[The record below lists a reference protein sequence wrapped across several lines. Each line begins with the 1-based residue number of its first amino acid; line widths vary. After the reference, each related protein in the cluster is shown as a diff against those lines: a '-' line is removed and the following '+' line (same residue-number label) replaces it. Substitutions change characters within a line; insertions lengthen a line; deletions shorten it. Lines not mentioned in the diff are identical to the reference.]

1 MSARHQCGN
10 LQPLTDKRFYQMNEK
25 LLSLSVVVPAFNE
38 VESIEPMVNS
48 TVQVL
53 KTSGYD
59 FEIIIVNDG
68 STDGTG
74 EKLDE
79 LARSNFVCK
88 VIHLRRNS
96 GQTAAMMA
104 GIDHACGEVIV
115 TMDADMQNDPSDI
128 PLLIDKLKEGYDVC
142 SGWRKDRKDNFVL
155 RTIPSR
161 AANILIKCIT
171 KVKLHDY
178 GCTLKAYRK
187 DILSGVR
194 LYGEMHRFIPIYA
207 KWNGARV
214 IEVPVIHHPR
224 RFGASKYGLRRTV
237 KVLLDLMVIQFMQ
250 AYFQKPIYVFGTFGF
265 LSFILSGGT
274 FLGMLYY
281 KYFGGKTFIETPLP
295 LLAVLF
301 FLVGIIAIF
310 MGFLAQV
317 NMMTY
322 YECQNLKPYLIASSR
337 NLKK

>member
-1 MSARHQCGN
+1 
-10 LQPLTDKRFYQMNEK
+10 
-25 LLSLSVVVPAFNE
+25 
-38 VESIEPMVNS
+38 
-48 TVQVL
+48 VL
-53 KTSGYD
+53 KHGAHLY
-59 FEIIIVNDG
+59 EMVIVNDG

-74 EKLDE
+74 ERLDE
-79 LARSNFVCK
+79 IAESDPLCK

-115 TMDADMQNDPSDI
+115 TMDADMQNDPLDI
-128 PLLIDKLKEGYDVC
+128 PMLIDKLEEGYDVC
-142 SGWRKDRKDNFVL
+142 SGWRKSRKDNL
-155 RTIPSR
+155 LTRTIPSR
-161 AANILIKCIT
+161 VANVLIKYIT

-187 DILSGVR
+187 DILTGVR

-207 KWNGARV
+207 KWNGAKV
-214 IEVPVIHHPR
+214 IEVPVVHHPR
-224 RFGASKYGLRRTV
+224 RYGKSKYGLRRTV

-265 LSFILSGGT
+265 LSFILAGGT

-281 KYFGGKTFIETPLP
+281 KYFGDKTFIETPLP
-295 LLAVLF
+295 LLTVLF
-301 FLVGIIAIF
+301 FLIGILSIF
-310 MGFLAQV
+310 MGFLAQI

-322 YECQNLKPYLIASSR
+322 YECQNRKPYMIAYSR
-337 NLKK
+337 NLEH